1 MKIRIG
7 LATSNDLDHM
17 IQVVASQDKKLLQ
30 GDTEMRIS
38 NYRFA
43 APIKDGNYWSQ
54 KKRRVYKIREEE
66 FGKELEDALYKNKP
80 EAKKK
85 KDVPLIEIV

>member
-30 GDTEMRIS
+30 GDTEIRIS

-43 APIKDGNYWSQ
+43 APIKDGNYWSP
-54 KKRRVYKIREEE
+54 KKSRVDKIREEE
-66 FGKELEDALYKNKP
+66 FGAELEEALYKNKP

-85 KDVPLIEIV
+85 RMYHL